1 MINVNR
7 IENVI
12 RCHFFIKILLYTFIT
27 SRPAFATQPQSVSA
41 FWPVLIFPAA
51 EELRIQG

>member
-7 IENVI
+7 TKNLI
-12 RCHFFIKILLYTFIT
+12 RCHIFIKILLYTFIT

-41 FWPVLIFPAA
+41 LWPVLMFRAA
-51 EELRIQG
+51 EELRIEG